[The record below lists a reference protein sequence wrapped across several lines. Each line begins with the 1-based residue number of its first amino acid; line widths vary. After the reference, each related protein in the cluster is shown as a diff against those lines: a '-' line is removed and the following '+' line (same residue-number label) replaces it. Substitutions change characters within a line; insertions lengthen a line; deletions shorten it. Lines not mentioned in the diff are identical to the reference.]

1 MKYRPWPWK
10 SWPWTCLEL
19 QGLSRL
25 NLDKPWSK
33 ISIFA
38 TLDLDLKKRE
48 FYQGPRK
55 SLKKIIQVKNLFLA
69 NIVIKIS
76 HLKAFSI
83 FMTLQI
89 LFVTYFSY
97 LENCKRLK
105 TWYQKIKIT
114 VASVQIIEENLFQWV
129 HCKYLQGVILA
140 YFTYISLQLLLTFNW
155 ESEIHRFYICSVLSH
170 VKFKHSWY

>member
-1 MKYRPWPWK
+1 MFNVL
-10 SWPWTCLEL
+10 T
-19 QGLSRL
+19 
-25 NLDKPWSK
+25 
-33 ISIFA
+33 
-38 TLDLDLKKRE
+38 
-48 FYQGPRK
+48 
-55 SLKKIIQVKNLFLA
+55 
-69 NIVIKIS
+69 

-129 HCKYLQGVILA
+129 HCKYLQGVIFA
-140 YFTYISLQLLLTFNW
+140 YFTHISLQLLLTFNW
-155 ESEIHRFYICSVLSH
+155 ESEIHRFLSVNICSVLSH
-170 VKFKHSWY
+170 LFNVDTHSNEWLIYSPSSNKTWVLIQRFFRYLISFKFSFTSLMYTFFLFVA

>member
-1 MKYRPWPWK
+1 MFNVL
-10 SWPWTCLEL
+10 T
-19 QGLSRL
+19 
-25 NLDKPWSK
+25 
-33 ISIFA
+33 
-38 TLDLDLKKRE
+38 
-48 FYQGPRK
+48 
-55 SLKKIIQVKNLFLA
+55 
-69 NIVIKIS
+69 

-129 HCKYLQGVILA
+129 HCKYLQGVIFA
-140 YFTYISLQLLLTFNW
+140 YFTHISLQLLLHYGQFW
-155 ESEIHRFYICSVLSH
+155 EFLSKNSSLNFSHCSCIFASISKNSKLGKQSTVLETLKPIIFKKRMKMQPLKS
-170 VKFKHSWY
+170 KFMP